1 MMKWIDVNSGEL
13 PPVGQPI
20 LCYCPEWSET
30 GYQVARWSE
39 ETGFYYYEYYYEEP
53 SEQFCDLVEKW
64 AVFETAD

>member
-1 MMKWIDVNSGEL
+1 MMKWIDVNSSVK
-13 PPVGQPI
+13 PPENRVL

-39 ETGFYYYEYYYEEP
+39 AGFYYYEEP
-53 SEQFCDLVEKW
+53 NEQFGDLVEKW

>member
-1 MMKWIDVNSGEL
+1 MMKWIDVNSGEF

-39 ETGFYYYEYYYEEP
+39 ETGFYYYEEP
-53 SEQFCDLVEKW
+53 NEQFGDLVEKW